1 VSDSATPLFLEDHI
15 SQVPALQFLQD
26 LGWTY
31 VTEDEALK
39 LRGGRA
45 SRVLLTGILGP
56 KLAEINRIEFKGEN
70 LPFSEANVR
79 SAIEALEDI
88 PIDGLV
94 RTSEKVY
101 DLLRL
106 PKSLQQTVL
115 GDTRSFDFWFID
127 WQHPERNAFH
137 VTEEFEVER
146 TASTDTCRPD
156 IVLFINGIPVAVIE
170 CKKPGLEKPPMEE
183 AISQQIRNQKT
194 EFIPRLFLYTQL
206 LLAVSKNEAMYGT
219 TGTPRP
225 FWSVWRE
232 PDLDDA
238 AVAEAV
244 NRPLTA
250 DRKERLFAGRYR
262 YVRRHFDALEAA
274 GREVTEQD
282 RALYALCRP
291 TRLLELMKRF
301 ILYDGGEKKI
311 ARYQQYFCV
320 RRTMERV
327 SRPGPDGRRPG
338 GVVWHT
344 QGSGKSLTMVM
355 LATAIAE
362 DITTANA
369 KKVVLVTDRVDLDE
383 QIEGT
388 FHRCGME
395 PKRATTGRNLVELLR
410 SERDPVITT
419 VIDKFETAVST
430 KGLQLASPDIF
441 VLVDE
446 SHRGQYG
453 TLHARMRRV
462 LPNAC
467 FLGFTGTP
475 VIKAEKDTVRQFGG
489 LIDTYTIQQAVID
502 KAVVPLLYE
511 GRNVPQ
517 IVDREQIDRWFE
529 RITQP
534 LTKGQAAD
542 LKRKFSTTSQLNK
555 AEQKVAAIAW
565 DIGAHFAATWRGT
578 GFKGQLVAQDK
589 ATALLYKKHL
599 DECGLVTSEVL
610 ISAPDDR
617 EGDVDILEENKS
629 EVVAFWRRMME
640 RYGTELQLNRL
651 LINAFKN
658 ADEPEIIVVV
668 DKLLTGF
675 DAPRDVVLYLTRPL
689 KDHTLLQAIARVNRV
704 YEGKEFGYVVD
715 YAGVL
720 QNLEHALDL
729 YGGLPDFDREDLAG
743 TLTDV
748 AAEIAKLRQRHGDL
762 WDLFRGVKN
771 RRDEEEFE
779 RVLGDDALRAE
790 FYERLS
796 AYARNLQLALS
807 TLTFLEQT
815 PEAKVETYRRDVRF
829 FVALRGSV
837 RRRYAEVVDF
847 GQYEP
852 RIQRLLD
859 VHVGTGE
866 VEKLTG
872 LVNIFDREAF
882 AREVEKLGS
891 AGSKADTIAYRTKVT
906 IKERWA
912 EDPAYYERFS
922 AMLEQAIAEYRAQ
935 RLSDAEY
942 LKRVAE
948 ISASVL
954 DRTGDVVPEPV
965 RYDPDARA
973 LFGVVREAV
982 ARYQFGGPG
991 AETAAAATALAIDRA
1006 IEERRTVHWT
1016 HNSDVQNQMRNAI
1029 EDELFELKDRLGV
1042 PLALDDIDSLME
1054 RCLDVARAR
1063 KP

>member
-1 VSDSATPLFLEDHI
+1 MTDSATPLFLEDHI
-15 SQVPALQFLQD
+15 SQVPALQLLQN

-31 VTEDEALK
+31 LSPDEALK
-39 LRGGRA
+39 LRGGRL
-45 SRVLLTGILGP
+45 SRVLLTGILAA
-56 KLAEINRIEFKGEN
+56 KLAETNRIEFKGES
-70 LPFSEANVR
+70 LPFSEANIRTAV
-79 SAIEALEDI
+79 EALEDV

-115 GDTRSFDFWFID
+115 GETRSFDLRYVD
-127 WQHPERNAFH
+127 WQYPERNAFH

-146 TASTDTCRPD
+146 TASTETCRPD
-156 IVLFINGIPVAVIE
+156 IALFINGIPVGVIE
-170 CKKPGLEKPPMEE
+170 CKRPDLDKPMEE

-194 EFIPRLFLYTQL
+194 EYIPRLFLYSQL

-232 PDLDDA
+232 PDLDEA
-238 AVAEAV
+238 ALAEAV
-244 NRPLTA
+244 NRRLTT
-250 DRKERLFAGRYR
+250 DQKDRLFAGRYR
-262 YVRRHFDALEAA
+262 YVRRHFEALEVA
-274 GREVTEQD
+274 GREVTAQD
-282 RALYALCRP
+282 RALFALCRP
-291 TRLLELMKRF
+291 ERFLELMKRF
-301 ILYDGGEKKI
+301 VLYDGGEKKI

-320 RRTMERV
+320 RRTMERL
-327 SRPGPDGRRPG
+327 SRPGADGRRQG

-362 DITTANA
+362 DIKTANT
-369 KKVVLVTDRVDLDE
+369 KKLVLVTDRVDLDE

-388 FHRCGME
+388 FHRCGLA

-419 VIDKFETAVST
+419 VIDKFETAVAT
-430 KGLQLASPDIF
+430 KALQLTSPDIF

-475 VIKAEKDTVRQFGG
+475 VMKAEKDTVRQFGG
-489 LIDTYTIQQAVID
+489 LIDTYTIQQAVDD

-517 IVDREQIDRWFE
+517 VVDRAQIDRWFE

-534 LTKGQAAD
+534 LTKEQAAD
-542 LKRKFSTTSQLNK
+542 LKKKFSSTSQLNK

-565 DIGAHFAATWRGT
+565 DVGAHFAATWQGT

-589 ATALLYKKHL
+589 ATALLFKKHL

-617 EGDVDILEENKS
+617 EGDVDILEENTS
-629 EVVAFWRRMME
+629 AVVAFWRRVME
-640 RYGTELQLNRL
+640 RYGTEKQYNRL

-675 DAPRDVVLYLTRPL
+675 DAPRDVVLYLTRTL

-720 QNLEHALDL
+720 QNLQHALDL
-729 YGGLPDFDREDLAG
+729 YGGLPDFDREDLVG

-748 AAEIAKLRQRHGDL
+748 LAEIAKLPQRHSDL
-762 WDLFRGVKN
+762 WDVFRGVKN
-771 RRDEEEFE
+771 RRDEEAFE
-779 RVLGDDALRAE
+779 RVLADDALRLE

-807 TLTFLEQT
+807 TLAFLEQT
-815 PEAKVETYRRDVRF
+815 SEAKVETYRHDLRF
-829 FVALRGSV
+829 FMALRGSV

-852 RIQRLLD
+852 RIQKLLD

-882 AREVEKLGS
+882 AREVEKLGTP
-891 AGSKADTIAYRTKVT
+891 GSKADTIAYRTKAT
-906 IKERWA
+906 IRERWA
-912 EDPAYYERFS
+912 EDPAYYQRFS
-922 AMLEQAIAEYRAQ
+922 ELLERAIAEYQAR
-935 RLSDAEY
+935 RLSDADY
-942 LKRVAE
+942 LKHVEE
-948 ISASVL
+948 ISASVR
-954 DRTGDVVPEPV
+954 DRSGDVVPEVV
-965 RYDPDARA
+965 RYAPDARA
-973 LFGVVREAV
+973 LYGVVRETV
-982 ARYQFGGPG
+982 ARYHASGPD
-991 AETAAAATALAIDRA
+991 AEQAAAASAVAIDRA

-1016 HNSDVQNQMRNAI
+1016 RNADVQNEMRNAI
-1029 EDELFELKDRLGV
+1029 EDELFDLKARLGADV
-1042 PLALDDIDSLME
+1042 ALDDLDALME
-1054 RCLDVARAR
+1054 RCLDVARVR